1 MMSTG
6 EREYPLRHTASELE
20 RLGAQARVFDPWTE
34 ALLREAGIAPGMRVL
49 DVGCG
54 RGDVSL
60 LLARLVGPHGRVVA
74 VDRAPEAVAATR
86 ERVARLG
93 LSSSEVEVRAG
104 DVMAQT
110 FAEPFDAVVGR
121 CVLMYFA
128 EPALPLRQLA
138 AQLRP
143 GGILVFHELD
153 LSSYR
158 SLPRAP
164 LFEQCM
170 RWIVAAQGGV
180 GTNTQMGLEL
190 YSAFRL
196 AGLPAPALRYD
207 TRVGGGADFVSHE
220 LIADVVR
227 SLLPVIERLGV
238 ARREEIDIDTL
249 QGRLREELLASGG
262 VVVIPALIG
271 AWCRLG

>member
-1 MMSTG
+1 MSTFD
-6 EREYPLRHTASELE
+6 RVYPLGHTATEIE

-34 ALLREAGIAPGMRVL
+34 ALLREAGIGPGMRVL

-60 LLARLVGPHGRVVA
+60 LLARMVGPHGRVVA

-86 ERVARLG
+86 ARVAGRG
-93 LSSSEVEVRAG
+93 LSPSEVEVLAG
-104 DVMAQT
+104 DIMEQT
-110 FAEPFDAVVGR
+110 FDAPFDAVVGR
-121 CVLMYFA
+121 CVLMYFS
-128 EPALPLRQLA
+128 EPARTLRRLA
-138 AQLRP
+138 AHLRP
-143 GGILVFHELD
+143 AGTIVFHELD
-153 LSSYR
+153 LGTHRAS
-158 SLPRAP
+158 PPAP

-170 RWIVAAQGGV
+170 RWIITAQGSA
-180 GTNTQMGLEL
+180 GTNTQMGMEL
-190 YSAFRL
+190 YSAFCA

-207 TRVGGGADFVSHE
+207 TRVGGGPDFISHE

-227 SLLPVIERLGV
+227 SLLPVIERLGI
-238 ARREEIDIDTL
+238 ARREEVDIDTL
-249 QGRLREELLASGG
+249 QGRLREELVASGG